1 MKLLSKTVSQLTLT
15 LTMLLI
21 ALLWSSAALAQ
32 DTPTEV
38 PPAEATAGPAVILP
52 AYHLIQNMS
61 YHAQWWNNCGPA
73 TLTSAL
79 SHFGYTEDQARAAN
93 WLKPNTQDKNVS
105 PWQMAEFVN
114 SQIPEIPVFAL
125 TRYGGDLTMLK
136 TLISKDFPV
145 IIEMGYDPVEDDQGW
160 MGHYQLLKGY
170 DDSVGVFIT
179 NDSFLG
185 ESRNY
190 SYEYITEWWQ
200 HFNYVYITLY
210 ESGREPELLTLMGEN
225 ADERQNMTNALQIA
239 ANEASLDGSDP
250 YAWFNIGE
258 NLTMLGEYERAVQA
272 FDQALTIG
280 LPWRWNWYH
289 FTSLEA
295 YNAVGR
301 YEDTLRL
308 AQANLND
315 GGGQYV
321 EETFYYAAV
330 AREKLGETQR
340 AIDNY
345 RGALS
350 FNPNFTP
357 AQEGL
362 DRLTQ

>member
-1 MKLLSKTVSQLTLT
+1 MKVPSKTVSQLTLI
-15 LTMLLI
+15 LTVIVLMLL
-21 ALLWSSAALAQ
+21 LSSVALAQ
-32 DTPTEV
+32 DATPET
-38 PPAEATAGPAVILP
+38 PPADATAQPAVILP
-52 AYHLIQNMS
+52 RYHLIQNMS

-79 SHFGYTEDQARAAN
+79 SYFGYSDDQGRAAD
-93 WLKPNTQDKNVS
+93 WLKPNREDKNVS
-105 PWQMAEFVN
+105 PWQLVEYVN
-114 SQIPEIPVFAL
+114 SQIPEIPVFAMK
-125 TRYGGDLTMLK
+125 RYGGDLNTLK
-136 TLISKDFPV
+136 TLISKNFPV

-160 MGHYQLLKGY
+160 MGHYLLLKGY

-179 NDSFLG
+179 NDSYLG

-190 SYEYITEWWQ
+190 TYDYILEWWQ
-200 HFNYVYITLY
+200 HFNYVYVTVY
-210 ESGREPELLTLMGEN
+210 ESGREPELLTLLGDN
-225 ADERQNMTNALQIA
+225 ADERQNYANALQIA
-239 ANEASLDGSDP
+239 ANEAAADRSDP

-272 FDQALTIG
+272 FDQARTIG

-295 YNAVGR
+295 YNMVGR
-301 YEDTLRL
+301 YEDTIVL

-345 RGALS
+345 RGALD

-357 AQEGL
+357 AKEAL
-362 DRLTQ
+362 DRLTN